1 MEPEIIHHPD
11 TATVKAAIIADDP
24 LLLLVAHAGNKV
36 LVAPADNVLEHV
48 ILLRLT
54 GHKEID
60 LDRFYRV
67 VLNRSGA
74 DWTFVC
80 PEQYKGI
87 TDRERRIKLF
97 YEEGFD
103 IIQRALK
110 LLGYDVPLTI
120 PDRYR
125 RHFKELSGN

>member
-1 MEPEIIHHPD
+1 
-11 TATVKAAIIADDP
+11 
-24 LLLLVAHAGNKV
+24 
-36 LVAPADNVLEHV
+36 
-48 ILLRLT
+48 LT
-54 GHKEID
+54 GHNEID
-60 LDRFYRV
+60 LDKFYRV

-87 TDRERRIKLF
+87 TDRVRRIKLF

-103 IIQRALK
+103 IIQRSLK

-120 PDRYR
+120 PDRCHH
-125 RHFKELSGN
+125 HFKEVSEI

>member
-1 MEPEIIHHPD
+1 MKTVITHYPD
-11 TATVKAAIIADDP
+11 TVTVNAAIQADDP
-24 LLLLVAHAGNKV
+24 LLILVAHQGDTV
-36 LVAPADNVLEHV
+36 VVGPADNAMEHI

-54 GHKEID
+54 GYRETD

-80 PEQYKGI
+80 PENYKGI

-103 IIQRALK
+103 TIQRVLK
-110 LLGYDVPLTI
+110 LLGYDVPLCI